1 MPLFFWWEAFHTTV
15 FLINRLLTPIL
26 SNISH
31 FQKLFGHL
39 SNYSFLRNFGC
50 SCYPHLRPYNT
61 HKLQFH
67 SCKCLVLGY
76 SSAHKGYL
84 CLHPS
89 SQVFISRNVIF
100 NELEFPYIELFSSL
114 GNDSSSQTTH
124 MLPSL
129 SSTVRISTTIL
140 VSNMHQPPIM
150 ASFEAIKAKNH
161 SQPHDQLEEHVIHSG
176 LTTTTFPQSKQPF
189 QPIII
194 QPCQQ
199 PVLTFEPN
207 PYTHPMVTRSKAG
220 IYKPKF
226 FNVLKHPLIVF
237 SALAEPLSIKQAL
250 SDPNWKKAM
259 DAEFQALKNND
270 TWDLVPYKS
279 KYNVVGNKW
288 VFKLKYNYDCS
299 LNKYKVRLVAKG
311 FHQTPRVDFSETYSL
326 VIKPFTIRVV
336 LALAMQQGWDIRQ
349 LDVNNALKNGHLQED
364 MYMS

>member
-1 MPLFFWWEAFHTTV
+1 
-15 FLINRLLTPIL
+15 
-26 SNISH
+26 
-31 FQKLFGHL
+31 
-39 SNYSFLRNFGC
+39 
-50 SCYPHLRPYNT
+50 
-61 HKLQFH
+61 
-67 SCKCLVLGY
+67 
-76 SSAHKGYL
+76 
-84 CLHPS
+84 
-89 SQVFISRNVIF
+89 
-100 NELEFPYIELFSSL
+100 
-114 GNDSSSQTTH
+114 

-220 IYKPKF
+220 IYKPKL

-250 SDPNWKKAM
+250 CDPNWKKAM

-270 TWDLVPYKS
+270 TWDLVPYQS

-288 VFKLKYNYDCS
+288 VFKLKYNYDGS
-299 LNKYKVRLVAKG
+299 LNKYKARLVARG
-311 FHQTPRVDFSETYSL
+311 F
-326 VIKPFTIRVV
+326 IKLLEWIYLRPTI
-336 LALAMQQGWDIRQ
+336 
-349 LDVNNALKNGHLQED
+349 
-364 MYMS
+364 